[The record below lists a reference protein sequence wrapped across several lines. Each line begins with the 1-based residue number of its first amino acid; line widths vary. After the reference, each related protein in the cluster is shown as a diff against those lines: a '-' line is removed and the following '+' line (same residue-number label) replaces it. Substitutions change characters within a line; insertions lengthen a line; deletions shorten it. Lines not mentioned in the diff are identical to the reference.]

1 MCVVIICRTAYVREA
16 VVLVRVVRVITY
28 IYIPVRVLLPRVA
41 HSYSYIT
48 SQLLLVYT
56 S

>member
-41 HSYSYIT
+41 HSYIT